1 MSASNVTL
9 LVVDDDD
16 IDRMAVRRGLK
27 KLGLDNPLVEACDGL
42 AALDLLRGANGHAA
56 LAKPYVILL
65 DINMPRMNGI
75 EFLDEL
81 RADAKLRQAPVFVWS
96 TSSAEADKTRAYE
109 RGVAGYLIK
118 GDCGADLSEA
128 LQMLKSY
135 WETVQLPQ

>member
-1 MSASNVTL
+1 MSARNVTL

-27 KLGLDNPLVEACDGL
+27 KLGLSNDLVEASDGL
-42 AALDLLRGANGHAA
+42 AALDLLRGAKDQAP
-56 LAKPYVILL
+56 LEKPYIILL

-81 RADAKLRQAPVFVWS
+81 RADPKLRYTPVFVWS
-96 TSSAEADKTRAYE
+96 TSSADADKTRAYE
-109 RGVAGYLIK
+109 RGVAGYLVK

-128 LQMLKSY
+128 LQLLKSY
-135 WETVQLPQ
+135 WETVQLPA